1 MSEEL
6 SHEESVARHP
16 STFVERMRQHYG
28 ITVVPDPEPE
38 TEDKAF
44 LAFVQRESQWWHDIE
59 EES

>member
-1 MSEEL
+1 MN
-6 SHEESVARHP
+6 HEESIARHP
-16 STFVERMRQHYG
+16 SSAATFVERMRQHYG
-28 ITVVPDPEPE
+28 ITVVPDPEPS